1 MKTVYDELKEIM
13 KDAYETE
20 VLPEK
25 VVNAICLRNRVFLD
39 IEKSLK
45 LAKETP
51 FKDVIELIFYTK
63 DFLFEIDFNDYNEKY
78 IVYKKISHDKEEEFV
93 PEDLITLYYAP
104 EFKKYVPFKTDGFY
118 EKEKIEKENRK
129 KRKIE
134 TIRDRKEG
142 LERLYNNLT
151 EIENIPEDF
160 EVFNIEDNTYIKI
173 PTNFDFGEDGYTL
186 PRKFGFSTK
195 VIDFIGFARKGF
207 YYESNKFGL
216 FSRVTSYDSIL
227 NQDIDPEV
235 NKVHQEFKNFA
246 KESLRE
252 AIDSN
257 KLFKVIGFQDEY
269 WKYDKSLRKKTKQ
282 EVLEQII
289 SEFKKK
295 IVENRKKEK

>member
-1 MKTVYDELKEIM
+1 MTTVYDELKEVM
-13 KDAYETE
+13 KEAYGTE

-25 VVNAICLRNRVFLD
+25 VINSICLKNEVFLNV
-39 IEKSLK
+39 EKTLK
-45 LAKETP
+45 LAKETS
-51 FKDVIELIFYTK
+51 FKEVLELIFYTK
-63 DFLFEIDFNDYNEKY
+63 NFVFEIDFNEYSEKY
-78 IVYKKISHDKEEEFV
+78 IAYKKIYYENEKEFI

-160 EVFNIEDNTYIKI
+160 KVFNIEDNTYIKI
-173 PTNFDFGEDGYTL
+173 PINFDFGEDGYTL

-295 IVENRKKEK
+295 IAEDRKKEK

>member
-1 MKTVYDELKEIM
+1 MTTVYDELKEVM
-13 KDAYETE
+13 KEAYGTE

-25 VVNAICLRNRVFLD
+25 VINSICLKNEVFLD
-39 IEKSLK
+39 VEKTLK
-45 LAKETP
+45 LAKETS
-51 FKDVIELIFYTK
+51 FKEVLELIFYTK
-63 DFLFEIDFNDYNEKY
+63 NFVFEIDFNEYSEKY
-78 IVYKKISHDKEEEFV
+78 IAYKKIYYENEKEFI
-93 PEDLITLYYAP
+93 PESLTTLYYAP
-104 EFKKYVPFKTDGFY
+104 EFRKYVPFKTDGFQ
-118 EKEKIEKENRK
+118 EKEKIDKENRK

-134 TIRDRKEG
+134 VIEDRKEG
-142 LERLYNNLT
+142 LKRLYDNLT

-173 PTNFDFGEDGYTL
+173 PNNLDFGENGYIL
-186 PRKFGFSTK
+186 PRKFRFSTK

-216 FSRVTSYDSIL
+216 FSRASSYDSIL

-252 AIDSN
+252 AIASN

-269 WKYDKSLRKKTKQ
+269 WKYDKSLRNKSLGNKTKE

-289 SEFKKK
+289 SEFK
-295 IVENRKKEK
+295 EYSRK